1 MKKGLIK
8 LMAASM
14 FVAISI
20 AAFTGCSKDDNEKDA
35 NTGTIYVENLTAD
48 PYNINI
54 NSGAYIF
61 NLQSGYNK
69 TISKCEVGYYTIS
82 VKQLSGYILYPT
94 ERTYTGTLTKGGT
107 LNISIK

>member
-1 MKKGLIK
+1 MIASLFIGVGL
-8 LMAASM
+8 ATFS
-14 FVAISI
+14 
-20 AAFTGCSKDDNEKDA
+20 GCNKDDNEKDA

>member
-1 MKKGLIK
+1 MIASLFIGVGL
-8 LMAASM
+8 
-14 FVAISI
+14 
-20 AAFTGCSKDDNEKDA
+20 AAFSGCSKDDNEKDA